1 MAILFLFYFRET
13 EREREHERGRGA
25 ERERERERERE
36 SQADSTLSKEPN
48 ARCDPTTLGSRAEIK
63 SQMLNRLSHPGAPGM
78 AVPEVPFGHRMTVF
92 AASPQ
97 AGAL

>member
-13 EREREHERGRGA
+13 ERERARAGERG
-25 ERERERERERE
+25 RERERERERE